1 MVTSTDN
8 EPTPSVSESIVR
20 SNGTKQSNSIVQ
32 SDDTRNS
39 NKVTPL
45 PDGFR
50 PGINDV
56 ICGKGSEC
64 FNHVGNKRYRQIL
77 NANMELYFSTASKK
91 GKTWLISEIVS
102 DIRQKSYPGGFVR
115 RDLLSGKFFEVGEF
129 GAVRLKKNYIE

>member
-1 MVTSTDN
+1 MVKIAILNVNKPIASA
-8 EPTPSVSESIVR
+8 SER
-20 SNGTKQSNSIVQ
+20 IVQ
-32 SDDTRNS
+32 STNNTRIS
-39 NKVTPL
+39 NEAVPL

-50 PGINDV
+50 PGINDI

-64 FNHVGNKRYRQIL
+64 FNHVGNKRYRKIL
-77 NANMELYFSTASKK
+77 EDNMELYFSTASKK